1 MLTEYN
7 KVNNETCLGASI
19 VKKINMSTDKYLT
32 VSQLAEI
39 LGVSRVAV
47 HKKIK
52 NGDIKAEKIGNMY
65 VIPKSYVSE
74 ILGQTLSA
82 SRKEII
88 KKAVHKAVK
97 EYGEVLI
104 KLGNE

>member
-1 MLTEYN
+1 MR
-7 KVNNETCLGASI
+7 
-19 VKKINMSTDKYLT
+19 KINEDTDNYLT

-39 LGVSRVAV
+39 LGISRIAV

-52 NGDIKAEKIGNMY
+52 KGEIEAKKIGNFY

-74 ILGQTLSA
+74 VFGKTLS
-82 SRKEII
+82 SHWKKII
-88 KKAVHKAVK
+88 DKAVHKAVK
-97 EYGEVLI
+97 EYGKVLI

>member
-1 MLTEYN
+1 L
-7 KVNNETCLGASI
+7 KKNNMDTGE
-19 VKKINMSTDKYLT
+19 YLT

-39 LGVSRVAV
+39 LGVSRIAV

-52 NGDIKAEKIGNMY
+52 NGEIKANKIGNMY
-65 VIPKSYVSE
+65 VIPKSFVSE

-82 SRKEII
+82 FRKKII

>member
-1 MLTEYN
+1 
-7 KVNNETCLGASI
+7 
-19 VKKINMSTDKYLT
+19 VKKINMDTDKYLT
-32 VSQLAEI
+32 VSQLAKI
-39 LGVSRVAV
+39 LGVSRIAV

-52 NGDIKAEKIGNMY
+52 NGDIKAEKIGNIY

>member
-1 MLTEYN
+1 MR
-7 KVNNETCLGASI
+7 
-19 VKKINMSTDKYLT
+19 KIKEDTDNYLT

-39 LGVSRVAV
+39 LGISRIAV

-52 NGDIKAEKIGNMY
+52 KGEIAAKKIGNFY
-65 VIPKSYVSE
+65 VIPKSYISE
-74 ILGQTLSA
+74 IFGRTVSA
-82 SRKEII
+82 HWKKII
-88 KKAVHKAVK
+88 EKAVHKAVK